1 MLHFLR
7 KHHKKI
13 TEVSTGIVLYEIF
26 DFFYNFV
33 FYPIVLAYWGFSD
46 GAVIAVATSLAINI
60 FVFWL
65 YEYMRVDWLGAHAL
79 RELEREENKSSIAK
93 LMTWVGKKKEHW
105 WEKALNPIVFIALL
119 LPIDPVIVA
128 IHYRREHF
136 NGLKL
141 RDWQILILAT
151 LIANA
156 WWLLK
161 VELVIQALL
170 YLWHL
175 VF

>member
-1 MLHFLR
+1 MITVHIKKLR
-7 KHHKKI
+7 DI
-13 TEVSTGIVLYEIF
+13 GIGLVVYEAMNYVF
-26 DFFYNFV
+26 DFI
-33 FYPIVLAYWGFSD
+33 FYPFALTFWGLQD
-46 GAVIAVATSLAINI
+46 GAAVAIVISLAANVC
-60 FVFWL
+60 FFWL

-93 LMTWVGKKKEHW
+93 LMTWVGKKKDHW
-105 WEKALNPIVFIALL
+105 WEKILSPVVFITLL

-136 NGLKL
+136 NGLKG
-141 RDWQILILAT
+141 RDWGILVLAT

-156 WWLLK
+156 WWILK

-170 YLWHL
+170 YVWHL